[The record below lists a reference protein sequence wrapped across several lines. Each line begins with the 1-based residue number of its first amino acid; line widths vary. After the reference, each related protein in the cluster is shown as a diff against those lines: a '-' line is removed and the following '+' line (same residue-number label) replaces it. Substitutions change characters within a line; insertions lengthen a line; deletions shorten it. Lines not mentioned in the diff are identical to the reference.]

1 MDLLQ
6 EYSLEKKLFW
16 KLREPFGT
24 PLIIDTA
31 TQKHTFGHY
40 AQMMVDIDIIR
51 RLFYE
56 AMVERESF
64 AFLVEV
70 D

>member
-1 MDLLQ
+1 
-6 EYSLEKKLFW
+6 
-16 KLREPFGT
+16 LREPFGT
-24 PLIIDTA
+24 PLFIDTA

-40 AQMMVDIDIIR
+40 AQVMVDIDFIR

-70 D
+70 DYE